1 MNYHKKASSS
11 YRSVFGEILNYEITR
26 LRKIKLLDQYPFPI
40 GHEMCRCCVAIEVL
54 VKIEIYM
61 MVQQIR
67 YKIDHGSLILQA
79 INDTTMR
86 VHDKYRKTIDI
97 RPDFTHLHDNRAAI
111 SQLLSLFHYSR
122 YWKLSHAHKYLQP
135 ARIQLSFV
143 SKQHLTLYQV

>member
-40 GHEMCRCCVAIEVL
+40 GHEMCRCYIAIEVL

>member
-1 MNYHKKASSS
+1 
-11 YRSVFGEILNYEITR
+11 
-26 LRKIKLLDQYPFPI
+26 
-40 GHEMCRCCVAIEVL
+40 MCRCCIVIEVL

-97 RPDFTHLHDNRAAI
+97 DPTLHTLMTTV
-111 SQLLSLFHYSR
+111 QLLASF
-122 YWKLSHAHKYLQP
+122 YLYFIIP
-135 ARIQLSFV
+135 GIESFPMHTNIYNLRAF
-143 SKQHLTLYQV
+143 SCHSCQNSIWHCTRCNNQEWYMHLIFSFQEEITIFEKNQQ